1 MMRRAMLFIGALM
14 AVAMVV
20 FVPST
25 APAQGGFTQV
35 TGKAFDSAL
44 PREFYLEGNAIPTQK
59 RNAAMLKTGGGAR
72 VLFALLDTS
81 GYSSQVQEKY
91 AGMIITEAS
100 LSVCGGNLGV
110 GSYGFGLQKP
120 AAPSN
125 ADAKFFVYDQAGKKV
140 MDCGAK
146 RDSGI
151 HQPTPLQVRVGAGQ
165 PAKLYL
171 GPYWIGLK

>member
-1 MMRRAMLFIGALM
+1 MRRAMLFIGALM
-14 AVAMVV
+14 VVAMVV
-20 FVPST
+20 LVPST
-25 APAQGGFTQV
+25 AAAQGGFTEV

-44 PREFYLEGNAIPTQK
+44 PNQFYLEGNAIPTQK
-59 RNAAMLKTGGGAR
+59 RNAALIKTGAGAR
-72 VLFALLDTS
+72 VLLALIDTT
-81 GYSSQVQEKY
+81 GYSSQIQQKY
-91 AGMIITEAS
+91 IGMIITEAS

-125 ADAKFFVYDQAGKKV
+125 ADAKFIVYDQAGKKV

-146 RDSGI
+146 NDSGI
-151 HQPTPLQVRVGAGQ
+151 QQPKPLQVMLGAGQ

-171 GPYWIGLK
+171 GRYWIGLK